1 MSYKKENTRLSLAL
15 HTVFHVPVLELHN
28 QLTLQYIAQVHSS
41 HAAIYEQFPPVQPI
55 NFARYYEWEDL
66 CNVVA
71 QPNLWLKLVLVLSNL
86 ITLGSYGF
94 YPDSSPVLY
103 SLCGRYM
110 ANWKL
115 LQGYLLN
122 K

>member
-15 HTVFHVPVLELHN
+15 HTVFHVPVLELHS

-41 HAAIYEQFPPVQPI
+41 HAAIYEQFPPVQLI
-55 NFARYYEWEDL
+55 NFARYYEWED
-66 CNVVA
+66 VVA
-71 QPNLWLKLVLVLSNL
+71 QPNLWLKLVLVLSKL

-94 YPDSSPVLY
+94 YPDSSPVMY

>member
-1 MSYKKENTRLSLAL
+1 MNYKKENTRLTLAL

-55 NFARYYEWEDL
+55 HFARYYEWEDL

-86 ITLGSYGF
+86 ITLG
-94 YPDSSPVLY
+94 
-103 SLCGRYM
+103 
-110 ANWKL
+110 
-115 LQGYLLN
+115 
-122 K
+122 